1 MQEKWWS
8 RVWQTIKKRW
18 LLIAIIAVVIIVI
31 AIPSGF
37 VLGMHNSTYDCSF
50 QYVKYDDLV
59 TEIARKHIYYNAGDK
74 TVEVALNQDMINS
87 LIKDLLETQDLG
99 LPKNISV
106 KEVLFN
112 TKDQRIYI
120 NAKYGNLNVPLSL
133 KVSLNILDS
142 GLNVTVSDIKL
153 GEKNAPGFIKK
164 QIPADMLKYSIKYED
179 FDIPQ
184 IFAVK
189 DVQFG
194 SGSIKALIQ
203 LDADKIADLALDYYK
218 KDVAGEIDK
227 FKNTQPGI
235 IGTFVNKVLGTGV
248 LSDAKVKDYIMQA
261 LNNEEL
267 MNSAIYF
274 ATAGDLGKYTKSIQE
289 AQEKIAG
296 WAAPL
301 QVLKYYGSIDE
312 TVDTI
317 LYNEQLREFLGWFLS
332 PGEIDE
338 YTLTAE
344 EYFALY
350 KNYYGMYEDLVA
362 SLGKTVNSIN
372 TKNIEDTVKFLTDYA
387 KQAEDAR
394 EFLIDQVDAIDA
406 EKIEKLIA
414 YLENDDGYGREFID
428 SLDPDAY
435 SMVRDYLADAS
446 STKAS
451 WLAQLGGVDLSLVN
465 EFTNVL
471 DNRKKFTFN
480 VINDLKGEQYLDAV
494 DRLQQDGVY
503 DKKTKTFVDNLT
515 KEIDLAITDF
525 STAQ

>member
-18 LLIAIIAVVIIVI
+18 LLIAIIAVVIILI
-31 AIPSGF
+31 AIPSGY

-87 LIKDLLETQDLG
+87 LIKDFLETQDLG
-99 LPKNISV
+99 LPSNISV
-106 KEVLFN
+106 KEVMFN

-120 NAKYGNLNVPLSL
+120 NAKYGNLNLPLSL
-133 KVSLNILDS
+133 KVNVNITDDGLDI
-142 GLNVTVSDIKL
+142 TADDIKV
-153 GEKNAPGFIKK
+153 GEKKAPGLIRK
-164 QIPADMLKYSIKYED
+164 QIPQDMLKYSVKYED
-179 FDIPQ
+179 LDVPQ
-184 IFAVK
+184 VFSVK
-189 DVQFG
+189 DIQFG
-194 SGSIKALIQ
+194 SGALKAVIQ
-203 LDADKIADLALDYYK
+203 LDADKVVDLALDYYK

-248 LSDAKVKDYIMQA
+248 LSDNKVKEYIMQA

-274 ATAGDLGKYTKSIQE
+274 ATAGDFSKYTKSIQE
-289 AQEKIAG
+289 AQEKIAD
-296 WAAPL
+296 WASPL

-312 TVDTI
+312 TFDTI

-332 PGEIDE
+332 PDEIDE

-350 KNYYGMYEDLVA
+350 QNYYGMYEDLVA
-362 SLGKTVNSIN
+362 SLGKTVRSIN

-394 EFLIDQVDAIDA
+394 VFLIDQVEAIDA
-406 EKIEKLIA
+406 EKVEKLIA

-435 SMVRDYLADAS
+435 SMVRDYLADATG
-446 STKAS
+446 TKES
-451 WLAQLGGVDLSLVN
+451 WLAQLDGVDLSLVN

-471 DNRKKFTFN
+471 DSRKKFTFN
-480 VINDLKGEQYLDAV
+480 VIDDLKGEQYLEAIDK
-494 DRLQQDGVY
+494 LQQDGVY
-503 DKKTKTFVDNLT
+503 DKRTKTFVDNLT
-515 KEIDLAITDF
+515 NEIDLAVTDF